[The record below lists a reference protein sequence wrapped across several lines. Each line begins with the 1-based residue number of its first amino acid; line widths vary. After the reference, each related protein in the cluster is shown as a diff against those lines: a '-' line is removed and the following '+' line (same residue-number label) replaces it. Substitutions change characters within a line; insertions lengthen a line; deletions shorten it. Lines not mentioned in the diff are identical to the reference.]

1 MDAGGMNWSKK
12 VQVDSTRYMEMCLEK
27 YAERVQELSEDKS
40 LSEEY
45 RHYLKLEARLE
56 CLNRALMIRANMADV
71 YGYGMMDERLP
82 KQTPE
87 LLSLLNTLDW
97 NTSDFFLMNT
107 EGMGKMCLFFKEEG
121 VLEKTFGTGYLSDLS
136 KAKVCENRLV
146 RKLPLEE
153 EQMEAMRFATPGTVQ
168 LFELVYAGEEEAW
181 EQHLAKPGYRECEIP
196 DAENEALFDALLKPY
211 RGRVVLV
218 DFWGTACVPCVRA
231 MKTIK
236 PLKKELADEPIS
248 YVYITSESAAPL
260 ETWQQMIP
268 DIGGDHYRLT
278 REQYKCLTEYFKIS
292 GVPYYVLVNRK
303 GEIVFRSTG
312 FMGVDKT
319 RELLKKAL
327 AE

>member
-1 MDAGGMNWSKK
+1 
-12 VQVDSTRYMEMCLEK
+12 
-27 YAERVQELSEDKS
+27 
-40 LSEEY
+40 
-45 RHYLKLEARLE
+45 
-56 CLNRALMIRANMADV
+56 MAAA
-71 YGYGMMDERLP
+71 
-82 KQTPE
+82 E